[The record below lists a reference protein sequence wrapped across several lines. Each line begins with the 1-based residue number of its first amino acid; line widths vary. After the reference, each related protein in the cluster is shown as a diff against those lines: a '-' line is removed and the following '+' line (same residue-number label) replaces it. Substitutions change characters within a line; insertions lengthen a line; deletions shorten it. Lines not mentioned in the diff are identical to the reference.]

1 MPPLVIAHRGASGTS
16 PENTLAAFRRA
27 EALGSDMIELD
38 VQLSRDGAVVVI
50 HDWTLGRTA
59 GARGRVASRTLAELQ
74 ALDAGGWFAPEFRGE
89 RIPTL
94 QQVLEAIALPVNVEL
109 KARGEDGLEAHASDV
124 VEAASAQSRVVYSSF
139 HPESL
144 VRLRHRSPSASIAV
158 LTSERRLARALR
170 LAGRVGATALHI
182 RKNGVA
188 PGEVRAAAAQGL
200 EIRVW
205 TVNDPEEFAR
215 LEEAGVSGV
224 FTDFP
229 ERFLQSG
236 DPCIAP
242 RSRS

>member
-1 MPPLVIAHRGASGTS
+1 MALVIAHRGASGTR
-16 PENTLAAFRRA
+16 PENTLVSFRHA
-27 EALGSDMIELD
+27 EALGAHMVELD

-50 HDWTLGRTA
+50 HDWTLSRTT
-59 GARGRVASRTLAELQ
+59 GVRSRVATRSLAEMEE
-74 ALDAGGWFAPEFRGE
+74 LDAGAWFAPDYRGE

-94 QQVLEAIALPVNVEL
+94 QQVLGAITLPVNVEL
-109 KARGEDGLEAHASDV
+109 KARGEDGLEARAFDV
-124 VEAASAQSRVVYSSF
+124 VEAAGAADRVVYSSF

-144 VRLRHRSPSASIAV
+144 LRLRQRSPSAAIAV

-182 RKNGVA
+182 RKDGVA
-188 PGEVRAAAAQGL
+188 PGEVRAALAQGL
-200 EIRVW
+200 EIRAW

-215 LEEAGVSGV
+215 LADAGVSGV

-242 RSRS
+242 RQRS